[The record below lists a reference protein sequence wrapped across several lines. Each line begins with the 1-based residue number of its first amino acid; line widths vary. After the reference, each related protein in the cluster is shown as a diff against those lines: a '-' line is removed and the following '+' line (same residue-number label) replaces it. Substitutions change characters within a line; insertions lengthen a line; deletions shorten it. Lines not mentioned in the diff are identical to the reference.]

1 MKSDA
6 QMQDG
11 GAVASS
17 DGLATFDVIISD
29 KDGLWG
35 SVKLRAKD
43 GLAAGKLAY
52 EYIEE
57 MVRIGDTD
65 ADLPTVSLKANR
77 LGKKPWD
84 FVANEKLCREAGQK
98 DER

>member
-11 GAVASS
+11 GAVASK

-43 GLAAGKLAY
+43 GMAAGQLAY

-57 MVRIGDTD
+57 MVRIGDTE
-65 ADLPTVSLKANR
+65 ADLPSVSLKANR

-84 FVANEKLCREAGQK
+84 FVANAEVSRSRREKP
-98 DER
+98 